1 MAMERYGITAAVSLE
16 TYRDP
21 RTVQIISTMLDTVE
35 SILIMQVLCNVCRK
49 EAEVFHGI
57 DDVRAFL
64 STVTVL
70 IQICACSVVIRPERT
85 DCGQSGNA
93 AQHVKI

>member
-35 SILIMQVLCNVCRK
+35 SILIMQVLCNVCCK

-64 STVTVL
+64 STVTAL
-70 IQICACSVVIRPERT
+70 IQVCTCSVVIRPERT

-93 AQHVKI
+93 TQHVKI